1 MSTTAS
7 LTEILRAPSAV
18 ASRIREGRDLR
29 SLASASILAIV
40 LGSAAYGGVVGSY
53 RGGLQILF
61 GGLKF
66 PLVALVT
73 LSLVAPAL
81 LGLSA
86 AFERR
91 MALAQAVALMLA
103 ATARTSLVLLAFAP
117 ALALVFDMRPEYH
130 DGALLAAAGFALAG
144 LAGITLLWRGLG
156 EGEGRFT
163 LAVLAVGV
171 YVLVSGQAAWSLRPW
186 LVRPSSP
193 IAFVRAPHESL
204 VRELPRSI
212 DSAGGNYDPERSR
225 ARQSEREGR
234 GVSSARSAGAR

>member
-7 LTEILRAPSAV
+7 LTELLRSPGAV
-18 ASRIREGRDLR
+18 ATRIREGRDLR
-29 SLASASILAIV
+29 TLASASILAIV
-40 LGSAAYGGVVGSY
+40 LGSAAYGAVVGSY

-61 GGLKF
+61 AGLKF

-103 ATARTSLVLLAFAP
+103 STARTSLVLLAFAP
-117 ALALVFDMRPEYH
+117 ALALVMDMRPEYH
-130 DGALLAAAGFALAG
+130 DGALYAAAGFALAG
-144 LAGITLLWRGLG
+144 IAGLGMLWRGLG
-156 EGEGRFT
+156 VGEGRFT

-204 VRELPRSI
+204 VRELPRTV
-212 DSAGGNYDPERSR
+212 DSATGVYDEERSR
-225 ARQSEREGR
+225 ALSRQR
-234 GVSSARSAGAR
+234 ARSGWSPSSPEGAR